1 MFKLFNKRE
10 TKKVNFNF
18 LKQYRGWVL
27 HTLECSSS
35 RRIVSVAFHSSRKT
49 AFLEPTDIVNHESA
63 NMERRKITLEVYTT
77 PIPLSSGSHYFKFEL
92 TEESTRKLKKE
103 IDAFKGFD
111 LDTKIQEAK
120 QAIGLLNN
128 D

>member
-1 MFKLFNKRE
+1 MFKLFKKRE

-35 RRIVSVAFHSSRKT
+35 RRIVSMDFYSNKKT
-49 AFLEPTDIVNHESA
+49 AFLEPTDIINHESA
-63 NMERRKITLEVYTT
+63 NMERKKITLEIYTT
-77 PIPLSSGSHYFKFEL
+77 PIPLSPGSYYFKFEL

-103 IDAFKGFD
+103 IDALKGLD
-111 LDTKIQEAK
+111 LDIKTQEAK